1 MSLCL
6 TFKRLEGPPCVT
18 VLSHK
23 GPSNKSMWQYLDLC
37 LFRYVFFMSLY
48 LTSKRLEG
56 PQCVTV
62 LSHKGPW
69 RDSLVWKNCPIRDT
83 GGTPF
88 CLFFKV
94 PGGFLWFLR
103 FQVGFSRFQVSISW
117 FQVNFDGS
125 AGFFYGNSC
134 NSGTESQKI
143 DPKVGNER
151 PLWGLQTGRWPKL
164 GSYSK
169 NRIFGKKPRFW
180 AQKKGYT
187 SYDSPCSSHA
197 RKKVV
202 QRKKVPLPK

>member
-88 CLFFKV
+88 CDSV
-94 PGGFLWFLR
+94 C
-103 FQVGFSRFQVSISW
+103 FSRFRV
-117 FQVNFDGS
+117 G
-125 AGFFYGNSC
+125 FYGFQDSRLVFHG
-134 NSGTESQKI
+134 SRSVFHDSRSILTGQPDSFMETAVTPERKVEKI
-143 DPKVGNER
+143 VSKVGN
-151 PLWGLQTGRWPKL
+151 
-164 GSYSK
+164 
-169 NRIFGKKPRFW
+169 
-180 AQKKGYT
+180 
-187 SYDSPCSSHA
+187 
-197 RKKVV
+197 
-202 QRKKVPLPK
+202 